1 MDSLEI
7 EVIPRPDKD
16 DRYTIKPLKDTLSF
30 DKGFFLAVRAIQSI
44 RKKSQGSV
52 IVVGIAGPSGAGKT
66 SIAQK
71 IVSVLPKSI
80 LISLDNYLDSSR
92 QIIEENYDDYR
103 LVDFELLK
111 KNISDLISNKPT
123 DLPLYD
129 FTKSGRYAYK
139 RVQPPE
145 SKVLLIEGIYAL
157 HEEIRHLLD
166 LRVSISGGVHFDL
179 IKRIFRDVHRTGQQP
194 HESLQQITDTVY
206 PMYKAFIEP
215 DLQLA
220 EIQVVNKFNPF
231 GGLLNPIYI
240 LKSVKQGVT
249 VDMIH
254 SVLNKSTIQENT
266 ARYYDIYLIP
276 PNTTFANSSSCDWI
290 RVRNADGQY
299 SIMFSEEIKEG
310 PFIISPRVDFVVGV
324 NMLGG
329 LMSLGYQMVAI
340 IHRKSTIFKDGK
352 IIISYDELEELGQT
366 FVQIK
371 GFDATSV
378 QEAGKKLGLENNYL
392 QKSYIELYQDKYKKS
407 LSDNSTVTTL
417 PIGGINNNNTIN
429 NNNNNNNNNNLSLS
443 NFINS
448 KL

>member
-1 MDSLEI
+1 ML
-7 EVIPRPDKD
+7 
-16 DRYTIKPLKDTLSF
+16 
-30 DKGFFLAVRAIQSI
+30 
-44 RKKSQGSV
+44 RKKIGSGV
-52 IVVGIAGPSGAGKT
+52 IVVGVAGPSGAGKT
-66 SIAQK
+66 SLAHK
-71 IVSVLPKSI
+71 IVSVLPKTC

-103 LVDFELLK
+103 LVDFDLLK
-111 KNISDLISNKPT
+111 KNINDLVSNQPT

-166 LRVSISGGVHFDL
+166 LRISISGGVHFDL

-194 HESLQQITDTVY
+194 HESLQQITNTVY

-220 EIQVVNKFNPF
+220 EIQIVNKFNPF
-231 GGLLNPIYI
+231 SGLLNPIYI
-240 LKSVKQGVT
+240 LKSVKPCTTEQ
-249 VDMIH
+249 IQA
-254 SVLNKSTIQENT
+254 VLNKPVTQTN

-276 PNTTFANSSSCDWI
+276 PGTNFKETSSYDWI
-290 RVRNADGQY
+290 RVRNYDGQY

-310 PFIISPRVDFVVGV
+310 SFIISPRVDFIV
-324 NMLGG
+324 NANILGG
-329 LMSLGYQMVAI
+329 LMSLGYQMVSI

-352 IIISYDELEELGQT
+352 IIISFDELEELGQT
-366 FVQIK
+366 YVQIK
-371 GFDATSV
+371 GFDSNYV
-378 QEAGKKLGLENNYL
+378 SEAGKKLGLENSYVT
-392 QKSYIELYQDKYKKS
+392 KSYIELYQEKYKKS
-407 LSDNSTVTTL
+407 LENGN
-417 PIGGINNNNTIN
+417 GGSSSSSSSSSSSNNNSN
-429 NNNNNNNNNNLSLS
+429 NNSNNSNNATLSS
-443 NFINS
+443 FINA

>member
-1 MDSLEI
+1 MNTLEI
-7 EVIPRPDKD
+7 EVVPRADKE
-16 DRYTIKPLKDTLSF
+16 DRFTIKPLKDTLSF
-30 DKGFFLAVRAIQSI
+30 DKGFFLSVKAIQML
-44 RKKSQGSV
+44 RKKIGSGV
-52 IVVGIAGPSGAGKT
+52 IVVGVAGPSGAGKT
-66 SIAQK
+66 SLAHK
-71 IVSVLPKSI
+71 IVSVLPKTC

-103 LVDFELLK
+103 LVDFDLLK
-111 KNISDLISNKPT
+111 KNINDLVSNQPT

-166 LRVSISGGVHFDL
+166 LRISISGGVHFDL

-194 HESLQQITDTVY
+194 HESLQQITNTVY

-220 EIQVVNKFNPF
+220 EIQIVNKFNPF
-231 GGLLNPIYI
+231 SGLLNPIYI
-240 LKSVKQGVT
+240 LKSVKPCTTEQ
-249 VDMIH
+249 IQA
-254 SVLNKSTIQENT
+254 VLNKPVTQTN

-276 PNTTFANSSSCDWI
+276 PGTNFKETSSYDWI
-290 RVRNADGQY
+290 RVRNYDGQY

-310 PFIISPRVDFVVGV
+310 SFIISPRVDFIV
-324 NMLGG
+324 NANILGG
-329 LMSLGYQMVAI
+329 LMSLGYQMVSI

-352 IIISYDELEELGQT
+352 IIISFDELEELGQT
-366 FVQIK
+366 YVQIK
-371 GFDATSV
+371 GFDSNYV
-378 QEAGKKLGLENNYL
+378 SEAGKKLGLENSYVT
-392 QKSYIELYQDKYKKS
+392 KSYIELYQEKYKKS
-407 LSDNSTVTTL
+407 LENGN
-417 PIGGINNNNTIN
+417 GGSSSSSSSSSSSNNNSN
-429 NNNNNNNNNNLSLS
+429 NNSNNSNNATLSS
-443 NFINS
+443 FINA